1 MPSTRALDQ
10 AQDRAQD
17 RAPGQGVAKREALD
31 DPRELL
37 SRGLLNARA
46 GALGAA
52 LGYLDQASLAGEG
65 AFDELAWATLL
76 AASLDCR
83 LARGE
88 LAQAAQLGARLDP
101 LRDVRGLAG
110 ATARAGLGELCAAG
124 NEVEAAAAHFARIP
138 DLLPPSDDDPD
149 RLPWRTAAALAAVRL
164 GHRADGTALAR
175 EHLALAGVAAAP
187 YPIALGLRTLAT
199 VDAHTD
205 RTSLLRQ
212 AIDELDGVPAARLVA
227 QVHTDLAGLLLLANE
242 PGEAL
247 TLLRGAERYA
257 GDEGLWPLLG
267 RVRRLLARLGESPRP
282 VLGETLATLTAAEQR
297 VARLAASGH
306 TNREIAEQLVV
317 TVKAV
322 EWHLSHVYRK
332 LGIASR
338 LELTGAMGRQGL
350 AGSSA

>member
-1 MPSTRALDQ
+1 MPLTRAQ
-10 AQDRAQD
+10 
-17 RAPGQGVAKREALD
+17 GQGAAAKREVLD

-37 SRGLLNARA
+37 SRGLFNARA
-46 GALGAA
+46 GAIGAA
-52 LGYLDQASLAGEG
+52 IGYLDQAALAPDGTLDDQER
-65 AFDELAWATLL
+65 ATLL

-88 LAQAAQLGARLDP
+88 LTEAAVVGERLEP
-101 LRDVRGLAG
+101 LRDLPGPAG
-110 ATARAGLGELCAAG
+110 AVARYGLGELCAAG
-124 NEVEAAAAHFARIP
+124 NEIEAAAAHFAQIP
-138 DLLPPSDDDPD
+138 NLLPPADDDPD

-164 GHRADGTALAR
+164 GRRTEGTALAR

-227 QVHTDLAGLLLLANE
+227 QVDTDLAGLLLLGNDASAAD
-242 PGEAL
+242 EAL
-247 TLLRGAERYA
+247 ARLRAAEAYA
-257 GDEGLWPLLG
+257 GNEGLWPLLG
-267 RVRRLLARLGESPRP
+267 RVRRLLVRLGQPPRP
-282 VLGETLATLTAAEQR
+282 VHGETLASLTAAEQR
-297 VARLAASGH
+297 VARLASHGH

-317 TVKAV
+317 TIKAV

-332 LGIASR
+332 LGISSR
-338 LELTGAMGRQGL
+338 VELTGALGRPGL
-350 AGSSA
+350 PGSSA